1 MTTDVIIG
9 GGLAVLAFAAAL
21 AWFSYRAGQS
31 HASVTNA
38 QDATHAAN
46 TQTAKA
52 EAMAQAQA
60 AAPATEAAVLDRL
73 KEGTA

>member
-1 MTTDVIIG
+1 MTTDIIIG
-9 GGLAVLAFAAAL
+9 GGLAALAFAAAL

-31 HASVTNA
+31 HASVSNA

-60 AAPATEAAVLDRL
+60 DAPDTEAAVLDRL
-73 KEGTA
+73 TKGDA